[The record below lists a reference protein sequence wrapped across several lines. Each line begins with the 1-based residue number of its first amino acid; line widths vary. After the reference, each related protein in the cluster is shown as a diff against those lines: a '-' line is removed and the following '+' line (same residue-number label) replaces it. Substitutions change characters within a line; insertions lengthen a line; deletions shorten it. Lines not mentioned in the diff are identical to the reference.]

1 MQYFFSELPSLC
13 LCIWI
18 GESLIFTCLQ
28 LNSHMQIRCIPSL
41 VGLFFPPPL
50 TIPIISIN
58 VLSSDTV
65 SPQYFLHIMF
75 GTTQDLAFLVLLHP
89 ETIGAQWPIRGGG
102 PIYGINTNV
111 IFTRKQKYLCDLINY
126 DIYFVV
132 TI

>member
-1 MQYFFSELPSLC
+1 MC
-13 LCIWI
+13 C
-18 GESLIFTCLQ
+18 
-28 LNSHMQIRCIPSL
+28 
-41 VGLFFPPPL
+41 PL
-50 TIPIISIN
+50 TQ
-58 VLSSDTV
+58 
-65 SPQYFLHIMF
+65 SPQYFLYVMF

-89 ETIGAQWPIRGGG
+89 ETTEAQWPIRGGG